1 MPLFVSE
8 RGSRHERI
16 WEQIRMHLG
25 PDADAHGMVFAKR
38 HRIWCGEQHFPFV
51 SDVLWYNYLK
61 LKTGGKGYVAE
72 LEGEC
77 VAIRYNLKV
86 EKKAINETE
95 QRENAL
101 LLREKQGNFYI
112 RFFSGLTKACRRAVC
127 ILNVRTGLVFS
138 PASSLATRRGEGGN
152 HPKPTVLYVPQYVA
166 NFVSKKSCSI

>member
-8 RGSRHERI
+8 RGSKHERI

-86 EKKAINETE
+86 GKKAINETE
-95 QRENAL
+95 Q
-101 LLREKQGNFYI
+101 K
-112 RFFSGLTKACRRAVC
+112 
-127 ILNVRTGLVFS
+127 
-138 PASSLATRRGEGGN
+138 GEC
-152 HPKPTVLYVPQYVA
+152 PFAP
-166 NFVSKKSCSI
+166 

>member
-101 LLREKQGNFYI
+101 LLREKQDNF
-112 RFFSGLTKACRRAVC
+112 
-127 ILNVRTGLVFS
+127 
-138 PASSLATRRGEGGN
+138 
-152 HPKPTVLYVPQYVA
+152 
-166 NFVSKKSCSI
+166 